1 MSDLIPD
8 EPAVMPMLPSR
19 ALPRFLEQMS
29 NLGYH
34 LAQPEVKHL
43 AGYDLYWVNLAE
55 WKLRFSDRTPLIWV
69 SAELHQQLSLVH
81 LVESLQ
87 DVVRQ
92 QQWQHYEC
100 LVLVDGDG
108 LALKARTAK
117 SYFPRFIV
125 IDAADQQQIQ
135 AAHSFTGA
143 LLDLICA
150 QVPLTSLSPYQVGAP
165 VEGSSFFGRQ
175 REIDKILR
183 KVETN
188 FAVVGI
194 RRLGKSSL
202 LKEVR
207 RRLLE
212 ETTTPERIV
221 WLDCSTLASPE
232 HLVQELVRQLHS
244 RELSRLKQPERF
256 LFFLPDFLKR
266 MHQMYGGRITILLD
280 EADQFLLW
288 TRHESWNLLPTI
300 RNSVAA
306 GHCRYIVA
314 GFQQLLTELYSS
326 SSPFYLAFEALRL
339 EPFERWETEE
349 VILRPMESLRIHLK
363 NERAIVERIYADTRG
378 HPLLV
383 QFYCKE
389 LVDQLERERS
399 RTISQESLNNI
410 YTSDN
415 FRTHIV
421 SAFRDNVSGHDK
433 LLVYALLSR
442 GPEGKESFLQTE
454 MYGMLQRIGCTFL
467 PEAIDQTCDRLVLA
481 GVLARQ
487 GMNYTFAN
495 PIFPRIMRA
504 NYNVEHLIA
513 ITRKEL
519 GL

>member
-1 MSDLIPD
+1 MHQLQHH
-8 EPAVMPMLPSR
+8 ALPS
-19 ALPRFLEQMS
+19 FLEQMN

-34 LAQPEVKHL
+34 LYQPEVKHW
-43 AGYDLYWVNLAE
+43 AGYDLFLVNLSE
-55 WKLRFSDRTPLIWV
+55 WKLHFSDRTPLIWTPAEVV
-69 SAELHQQLSLVH
+69 SQLSPIH

-92 QQWQHYEC
+92 QQWQHHEC
-100 LVLVDGDG
+100 IVLLDGDG
-108 LALKARTAK
+108 TALKARTAK
-117 SYFPRFIV
+117 SYFPRFVV

-135 AAHSFTGA
+135 AARSFTSA

-188 FAVVGI
+188 FAIVGV

-202 LKEVR
+202 LKEIR
-207 RRLLE
+207 RRLLKE
-212 ETTTPERIV
+212 GGAPERIV
-221 WLDCSTLASPE
+221 WLDCSTLSGPE

-244 RELSRLKQPERF
+244 RELPRLKQPERF

-266 MHQMYGGRITILLD
+266 MRQMYGDRITILLD

-288 TRHESWNLLPTI
+288 TRHEAWNLLPTI
-300 RNSVAA
+300 RNSVSA

-314 GFQQLLTELYSS
+314 GFQQLLAELYSN
-326 SSPFYLAFEALRL
+326 SSPFYMAFEPLRL

-389 LVDQLERERS
+389 MVDQLERERT
-399 RTISQESLNNI
+399 RTVSLESLSNI

-415 FRTHIV
+415 FRTHII

-433 LLVYALLSR
+433 LLAYALLSR
-442 GPEGKESFLQTE
+442 APEGKESFMQSE
-454 MYGMLQRIGCTFL
+454 MYGMLQRIGCTFS

-481 GVLARQ
+481 GVLTRQ
-487 GMNYTFAN
+487 GMNYFFAN

-504 NYNVEHLIA
+504 NYNIEHLIA